1 MREIQGILIV
11 IVVVKKVIV
20 INYGDG
26 MELEVLLLK
35 MEDLNK
41 KHFCI

>member
-1 MREIQGILIV
+1 MEIQGILV
-11 IVVVKKVIV
+11 AIVVVKRVIV

-26 MELEVLLLK
+26 KEVEALLLK